1 MSQSTIKIPQLSCGI
16 LDKAQLPVIRLCLS
30 RCAYRAVS
38 CASTT
43 IDANTLVDNIRCTLR
58 NSFYWAAGCTYA
70 ATDAI
75 IRNLI
80 CHDKSSFLE

>member
-43 IDANTLVDNIRCTLR
+43 IDASTLVDYIRCAFG
-58 NSFYWAAGCTYA
+58 NSLYRAVTSANS
-70 ATDAI
+70 ATDAVVSD
-75 IRNLI
+75 LI
-80 CHDKSSFLE
+80 CH